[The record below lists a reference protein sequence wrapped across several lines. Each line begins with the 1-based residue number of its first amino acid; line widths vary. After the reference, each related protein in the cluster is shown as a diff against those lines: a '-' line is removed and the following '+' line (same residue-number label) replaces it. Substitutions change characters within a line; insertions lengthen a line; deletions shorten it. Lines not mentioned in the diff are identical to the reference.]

1 MEALRA
7 GDHVLS
13 VDAAGRLHAD
23 RVFINA
29 HLDDARAT
37 APFLTLH
44 YRGGSLS
51 ITSGHTAW
59 VEGAGLVSA
68 HALKVGDGL
77 RLPSGVRTVE
87 RITQTSGGII
97 NPVTVS
103 GYILAASGSGAPVR
117 MSVVEEGGW
126 DELLGSL
133 GVVATPMLLLVSRI
147 APAQVQQME
156 WLLVDRMEKH
166 VLPLLDSL
174 PLPLVVLLALVMD
187 VLLSCAVCL
196 SSVGACTA
204 AAAALVGVL
213 ALRKKGASVSRR
225 RA

>member
-1 MEALRA
+1 
-7 GDHVLS
+7 
-13 VDAAGRLHAD
+13 
-23 RVFINA
+23 
-29 HLDDARAT
+29 
-37 APFLTLH
+37 
-44 YRGGSLS
+44 
-51 ITSGHTAW
+51 
-59 VEGAGLVSA
+59 
-68 HALKVGDGL
+68 
-77 RLPSGVRTVE
+77 
-87 RITQTSGGII
+87 
-97 NPVTVS
+97 
-103 GYILAASGSGAPVR
+103 
-117 MSVVEEGGW
+117 
-126 DELLGSL
+126 
-133 GVVATPMLLLVSRI
+133 
-147 APAQVQQME
+147 ME